1 MPEANVLYGV
11 TAAVVIGL
19 IVWVLL
25 VLKTAKE
32 PWARDVV
39 PTEGARAAAAE
50 AESSA
55 PPSSADVTAEST
67 PVIVAKPGDD
77 LGEAKAEAAEVAE
90 AEVAEA
96 ESAEAEA
103 RTKTTDDAS

>member
-11 TAAVVIGL
+11 TAAVVMGL
-19 IVWVLL
+19 VVWVLL

-39 PTEGARAAAAE
+39 PSEGARAAAAE

-77 LGEAKAEAAEVAE
+77 LGEARAEAAEVEAAE
-90 AEVAEA
+90 TEA
-96 ESAEAEA
+96 AEAEA
-103 RTKTTDDAS
+103 RKTPGDAT